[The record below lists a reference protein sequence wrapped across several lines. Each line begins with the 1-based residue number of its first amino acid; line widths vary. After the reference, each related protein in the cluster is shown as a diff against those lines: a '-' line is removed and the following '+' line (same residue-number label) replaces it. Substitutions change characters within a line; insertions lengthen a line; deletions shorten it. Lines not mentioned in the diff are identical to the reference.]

1 MWGQHWHMGLWGASK
16 LQGQSG
22 KDKPCV
28 GGRGLSSTN
37 PLVCPTWVSF
47 HPARV
52 FTHGTTKAL
61 VMNCDFSHSSPQA
74 IHQGERTSY
83 RPLDLTPWPPPR
95 RKEPW
100 GKGPRAGEMLG
111 LLGKMKQCLF
121 FQAHKR
127 LTHGCLT
134 IPPGVMTQAQVLET
148 RVWWMSRRS
157 EPGLL
162 WSIPR
167 TTRRLEWNWAYFLCS
182 DEDFIFAGPG
192 GGRKAWLIF
201 LMAALLRLS
210 LAIPSLR
217 VLTFFIGWRRQSL
230 VP

>member
-1 MWGQHWHMGLWGASK
+1 MLRERILSRRLWWNNCPHDGPVMKERGVLHSLPQQHIPNDLRALVSPAPKAFYRFQESQCEVNTDTWAFEEHPNCRDNPERTSYVW
-16 LQGQSG
+16 
-22 KDKPCV
+22 
-28 GGRGLSSTN
+28 GGRGLSPTN

-74 IHQGERTSY
+74 IHQGKKTSY
-83 RPLDLTPWPPPR
+83 RPLDLTPWPPPQ

-148 RVWWMSRRS
+148 RV
-157 EPGLL
+157 
-162 WSIPR
+162 
-167 TTRRLEWNWAYFLCS
+167 
-182 DEDFIFAGPG
+182 
-192 GGRKAWLIF
+192 
-201 LMAALLRLS
+201 
-210 LAIPSLR
+210 
-217 VLTFFIGWRRQSL
+217 
-230 VP
+230 